1 MDIVNK
7 NKIKKMITILNTL
20 KQEIMNNHISLF
32 HIQKRII
39 KKENILFYSIIINCI
54 FILIFTMAL
63 FYLFWKSR
71 KYILLETPSKS
82 DLPLKAY

>member
-1 MDIVNK
+1 
-7 NKIKKMITILNTL
+7 MITILNTL
-20 KQEIMNNHISLF
+20 KQEIMNHHISLF
-32 HIQKRII
+32 HIQKR
-39 KKENILFYSIIINCI
+39 LFYSIIINCI